1 MIRSTLFALLLL
13 APMVQAAEN
22 QAVDDPEVFG
32 AAMPEGEAV
41 ALDRALAGFD
51 PAQDAPRKFSGRIV
65 DVCEKRGCWA
75 MLEADGK
82 TARVMPR
89 EHDFMVP
96 RDVRGPAIVYGT
108 LSSVDLGE
116 AAAKYAAEHPG
127 EPKSIPAQEYR
138 IDALSVVLLEQD
150 G

>member
-1 MIRSTLFALLLL
+1 MLRNTLLALLLL
-13 APMVQAAEN
+13 APAVQAADE
-22 QAVDDPEVFG
+22 PEVFG
-32 AAMPEGEAV
+32 ADMPPGDAL
-41 ALDRALAGFD
+41 ALDAALAGLESGGSG
-51 PAQDAPRKFSGRIV
+51 PRKFSGRIV

-108 LSSVDLGE
+108 LTSADMSE
-116 AAAKYAAEHPG
+116 AAAAYAAENPG
-127 EPKSIPAQEYR
+127 KTNPVPTQEYR

>member
-1 MIRSTLFALLLL
+1 MLRTTLLALLLL
-13 APMVQAAEN
+13 APVAQAA
-22 QAVDDPEVFG
+22 DDPEVFG
-32 AAMPEGEAV
+32 AAMPEGD
-41 ALDRALAGFD
+41 ALTLDSALAGFD
-51 PAQDAPRKFSGRIV
+51 PAQDSPRKFSGRIV

-82 TARVMPR
+82 TARVLPR

-96 RDVRGPAIVYGT
+96 RDVRGPAVVYGT
-108 LSSVDLGE
+108 LSSVDMSE
-116 AAAKYAAEHPG
+116 AAAEYAAENPG
-127 EPKSIPAQEYR
+127 KPNPVPTQEYR

>member
-1 MIRSTLFALLLL
+1 MLRNTLLALLLL
-13 APMVQAAEN
+13 APVAQAA
-22 QAVDDPEVFG
+22 DDPEVFG
-32 AAMPEGEAV
+32 AAMPEGEV
-41 ALDRALAGFD
+41 ATLDSALVGFD
-51 PAQDAPRKFSGRIV
+51 PAQDTPRKFSGRIV

-82 TARVMPR
+82 SARVMPR

-108 LSSVDLGE
+108 LSSADLSE
-116 AAAKYAAEHPG
+116 AAAAYAAEHPG
-127 EPKSIPAQEYR
+127 EPNPVPAQEYR
-138 IDALSVVLLEQD
+138 IDALSVVLLEQE

>member
-1 MIRSTLFALLLL
+1 MIRNTLLALLLL
-13 APMVQAAEN
+13 APVAQAA
-22 QAVDDPEVFG
+22 DDPEVFG
-32 AAMPEGEAV
+32 AAMPEGEAL
-41 ALDRALAGFD
+41 ALDIALASLD
-51 PAQDAPRKFSGRIV
+51 SASAHDAPGKFSGRIV

-82 TARVMPR
+82 SARVMPR

-108 LSSVDLGE
+108 LSSADLSE

-127 EPKSIPAQEYR
+127 EPNPIPSQEYR